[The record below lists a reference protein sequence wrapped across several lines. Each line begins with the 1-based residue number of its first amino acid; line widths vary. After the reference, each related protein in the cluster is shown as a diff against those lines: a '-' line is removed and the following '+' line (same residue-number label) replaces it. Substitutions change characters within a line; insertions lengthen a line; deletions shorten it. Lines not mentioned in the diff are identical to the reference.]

1 MYLRYTGFHEKKKD
15 GYDDTYQAWHYAIRG
30 KSLDERDL
38 RVFVS
43 FDKETMMLIITAY
56 EIGK

>member
-1 MYLRYTGFHEKKKD
+1 MDIMKKKEDDFED
-15 GYDDTYQAWHYAIRG
+15 GYQVWHYAIRG
-30 KSLDERDL
+30 KTIDERDL

-43 FDKETMMLIITAY
+43 FDEDRMMVIITAF